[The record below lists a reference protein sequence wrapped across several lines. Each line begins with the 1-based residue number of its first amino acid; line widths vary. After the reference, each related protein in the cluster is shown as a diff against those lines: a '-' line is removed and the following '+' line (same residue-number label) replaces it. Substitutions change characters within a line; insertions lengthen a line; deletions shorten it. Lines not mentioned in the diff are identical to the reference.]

1 MASNRISPIPVQLLH
16 LVAALISLLSGLAH
30 SADSPPKF
38 KITTKRDTDK
48 VVVTAEQQ
56 KTLFDIHSPF
66 GISHAVFERTAA
78 EWPECM
84 VLRLHLTGLES
95 LQIKSGDTTLHA
107 SVSSQGGDKPVRLWR
122 NEEEDKPLDS
132 TSPLWTEIRLIGSD
146 GKPTQTIPL
155 KDGYFEIEI
164 PKTLHKANPKEIT
177 VSWIDFYRS

>member
-1 MASNRISPIPVQLLH
+1 MTSNRFSLL
-16 LVAALISLLSGLAH
+16 LVVTMISLLSGLAH
-30 SADSPPKF
+30 SADPPPKF

-66 GISHAVFERTAA
+66 GISHAVIERTAA
-78 EWPECM
+78 EWPESM

-95 LQIKSGDTTLHA
+95 FQIKSGDITLHA
-107 SVSSQGGDKPVRLWR
+107 SVSSQGGDKPARLWQ
-122 NEEEDKPLDS
+122 NDAEDKPLDS

-146 GKPTQTIPL
+146 GKLTQTIPL
-155 KDGYFEIEI
+155 KDGYFEIKI
-164 PKTLHKANPKEIT
+164 PKALLEANPQAIT